1 MAIGTTRDATPTNT
15 LQVKEKME
23 HLASKRKKMM
33 LERKKEKVSKPTTSL
48 LPGMLSTRF
57 LRWRR
62 KGHMAR
68 TCAGCRPSSGYTNG
82 GGVPMVAIGVAS
94 GTLSGML
101 RRW

>member
-1 MAIGTTRDATPTNT
+1 MAIGTTRHAMPTNT

-23 HLASKRKKMM
+23 HLASKRKNDVR
-33 LERKKEKVSKPTTSL
+33 EKKEKVSKPTTSL

-62 KGHMAR
+62 KGHMAQ